1 MRSAKEKVI
10 LCQNCACY
18 HAFYREGIVDFWK
31 EEKGICSERKKV
43 VEENDTCDFGKP
55 PYPIVNDGIRLAIG
69 RRNIS
74 KRLNGFLMKS
84 VFNSGTDG

>member
-18 HAFYREGIVDFWK
+18 RAFYREGIVDFWK

-43 VEENDTCDFGKP
+43 VEENATCEFGKP
-55 PYPIVNDGIRLAIG
+55 PYPVVNVTIRALDKAAE
-69 RRNIS
+69 NLEAL
-74 KRLNGFLMKS
+74 KQF
-84 VFNSGTDG
+84 FNEDYF

>member
-55 PYPIVNDGIRLAIG
+55 PYPIVIVTLRALDRAAENLEALER
-69 RRNIS
+69 
-74 KRLNGFLMKS
+74 F
-84 VFNSGTDG
+84 FNEECF

>member
-55 PYPIVNDGIRLAIG
+55 PYPIVNVTLQARDRAAEHLEALKLFF
-69 RRNIS
+69 NEE
-74 KRLNGFLMKS
+74 GF
-84 VFNSGTDG
+84 